1 MKSLSRNLYKSNCVV
16 LQENTKYI
24 DNNERMAKMLE
35 RISQTVDRGQ
45 ESPLQEGFVAGLP
58 GTDFMDAVFMD
69 ADGGESGNVI
79 KAASVPS
86 EEELQA
92 QADEMLE
99 TAKKEAETLKK
110 DILDEAQ
117 AEAERI
123 RQNARE
129 EGYRLGTEQANMEL
143 ERAKAELEQK
153 AKGLDEAYQKSLD
166 EMEPAIVDALT
177 EVYEHIFNV
186 ELSQNRQILIQLITS
201 TMRKVEENKN
211 FLIHVAKE
219 DYAFV
224 SMNKRSLQESCGS
237 GKVNIEIVEDITLT
251 RNQCMLETENGIF
264 DCGLDTQLG
273 ELTRKLRLLSYERKS
288 Q

>member
-1 MKSLSRNLYKSNCVV
+1 MSRNLYKSNHVV

-35 RISQTVDRGQ
+35 RLSQIVDREQG
-45 ESPLQEGFVAGLP
+45 ESSQEGFVQGLP
-58 GTDFMDAVFMD
+58 GVDGMDSIFMDEESV
-69 ADGGESGNVI
+69 ESGNVI
-79 KAASVPS
+79 KAASIPS
-86 EEELQA
+86 EEELRA
-92 QADEMLE
+92 QAEELLE
-99 TAKKEAETLKK
+99 SARQEAEALKTS
-110 DILDEAQ
+110 ILESAQ
-117 AEAERI
+117 AEAERL
-123 RQNARE
+123 RQSARE
-129 EGYRLGTEQANMEL
+129 EGYRLGTEQAEREL
-143 ERAKAELEQK
+143 ERAKGELEQK
-153 AKGLDEAYQKSLD
+153 AREQDESYQKSLD

-177 EVYEHIFNV
+177 EVYEHIFHV
-186 ELSQNRQILIQLITS
+186 ELNQYRQILIQLISS

-211 FLIHVAKE
+211 FLVHVAKE

-237 GKVNIEIVEDITLT
+237 GKVNIEIIEDITLN